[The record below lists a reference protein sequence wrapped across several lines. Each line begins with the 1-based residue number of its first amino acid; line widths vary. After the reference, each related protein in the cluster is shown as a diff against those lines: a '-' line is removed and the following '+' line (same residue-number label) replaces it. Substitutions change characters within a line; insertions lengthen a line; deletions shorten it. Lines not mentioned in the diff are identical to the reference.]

1 MVRESEAMNYL
12 IYFGIVVAAGYG
24 LTLMSETFAYAVSRS
39 MEAGFD
45 FVEYRLALRARQ
57 RRTMRSDDAPQQQ
70 QAAHANTVVS
80 PFRASDLQAANK
92 RSTQQLD
99 IARVAA

>member
-1 MVRESEAMNYL
+1 MNYL
-12 IYFGIVVAAGYG
+12 IYFGIVVAAGYA
-24 LTLMSETFAYAVSRS
+24 LTLMSDSFAYALSRS

-45 FVEYRLALRARQ
+45 FVEYRLALRARE
-57 RRTMRSDDAPQQQ
+57 RRTMRSGDAPQQ
-70 QAAHANTVVS
+70 AAHVNAVVT